1 MLLQRCEKLRKSHGL
16 KNEDTLQVWDCTDH
30 LPEHL
35 QSSFIHMSG
44 SSSSPFISPSLM
56 RDVAFQLR
64 KICWVCHNQ
73 VFVRNG
79 VIPGEVQ
86 VSTWKAMVKDF
97 CQASSGQQL
106 CFEIIFGQIAWQHS
120 ILPYVAY
127 VSSQATW
134 KQPLSNTEE
143 CIGMKMSKCRMKYIL
158 NISYILI
165 EYEPMK

>member
-1 MLLQRCEKLRKSHGL
+1 MREAEEKSWPQ
-16 KNEDTLQVWDCTDH
+16 NEDTLQVWDCTDH

-35 QSSFIHMSG
+35 QSSFTHMSG

-56 RDVAFQLR
+56 RDVAFQLC

-86 VSTWKAMVKDF
+86 VGTWKAMVKDF
-97 CQASSGQQL
+97 CQASSGKQL

-120 ILPYVAY
+120 IGPVRCIRLD
-127 VSSQATW
+127 SQATW
-134 KQPLSNTEE
+134 KRPFVNTEE
-143 CIGMKMSKCRMKYIL
+143 CIGMKMSKCQ
-158 NISYILI
+158 NV
-165 EYEPMK
+165 E